1 MFLPHIGRKL
11 TEMKTIAILSC
22 DCGSVLSSWS
32 SGKTE
37 VRNGVRPPLGP
48 QFRLGQGETPATN
61 GHEMM
66 ETGFSVSD
74 AAATRI
80 GELIATEPG
89 ATLFR
94 VAVNG
99 GGCSGF
105 QYEFGFAQAAEEDD
119 IIIQKG
125 PAKVAVDQVSLP
137 FLAGAEIDWVEDLIG
152 SSFKIRNPNA
162 KSSCGCGI
170 SFSV

>member
-1 MFLPHIGRKL
+1 M
-11 TEMKTIAILSC
+11 T
-22 DCGSVLSSWS
+22 
-32 SGKTE
+32 
-37 VRNGVRPPLGP
+37 
-48 QFRLGQGETPATN
+48 
-61 GHEMM
+61 
-66 ETGFSVSD
+66 TGFSVSD
-74 AAATRI
+74 SAAAKI
-80 GELIATEPG
+80 GHLIATEPG

-105 QYEFGFAQAAEEDD
+105 QYEFGFATGPADDD
-119 IIIQKG
+119 IIIEKG
-125 PAKVAVDQVSLP
+125 PAKVAVDLVSLP
-137 FLAGAEIDWVEDLIG
+137 FLDGAEIDWVEDLIG